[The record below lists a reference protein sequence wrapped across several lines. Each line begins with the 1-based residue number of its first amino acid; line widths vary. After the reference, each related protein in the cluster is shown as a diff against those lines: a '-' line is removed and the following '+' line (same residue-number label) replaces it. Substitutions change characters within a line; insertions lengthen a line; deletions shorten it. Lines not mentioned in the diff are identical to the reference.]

1 MIQENLIVLIIY
13 SEYFEDEVD
22 CIIYNWAL
30 TKMTGSQLVS
40 SDIYIKGINTIRY
53 MGKRQKYLKKY
64 RINEIRIKRKDT
76 AK

>member
-1 MIQENLIVLIIY
+1 
-13 SEYFEDEVD
+13 
-22 CIIYNWAL
+22 
-30 TKMTGSQLVS
+30 MTGSQLVS